1 MTHAADRARQ
11 YYDIDLCPADER
23 AIAWRIRAGRALLMG
38 KFPHGVE
45 RWLVEIRGRTMKVI
59 FDPACGKIVTVEPNS
74 RKPRFFYARKVK
86 HARRRKGRR

>member
-1 MTHAADRARQ
+1 MTHAADRALEHHGIHLR
-11 YYDIDLCPADER
+11 PGDER
-23 AIAWRIRAGRALLMG
+23 AIAWRIKSGKAVLMG

-59 FDPACGKIVTVEPNS
+59 YNPACGKIVTVEPNS
-74 RKPRFFYARKVK
+74 KKPRFHYVRKVK